1 MITNTYFKFDD
12 LEEILGKIIK
22 GEEAKNIKKA
32 QNIKKPNT

>member
-22 GEEAKNIKKA
+22 GEDAK
-32 QNIKKPNT
+32 NIKKPNT